1 MGAAVEPPAGLYT
14 VGAVASLV
22 PRLADVRAAE
32 YAQYAH
38 DGYLAVAQA
47 LQTAEVASSLAGLT
61 ALIQNPEPDG
71 YQLQFEGGRE
81 AGAALT
87 GDARLDAV
95 RKLMGFVAHDERL
108 RAIANH
114 RGVVAIVERLLGE
127 PAQLIQDMALIKPPR
142 GGREKPW
149 HQDKAYFD
157 YPVKTPVVGVWLAL
171 DAATVE
177 NGCMHLFPGSHRAGP
192 APHFMVRDWQLCDA
206 NVEGLPCT
214 AVALPPGGALFFD
227 GLLHHGTPP
236 NGSGTRRRA
245 LQFHYAP
252 AGATRIGSEERLKTF
267 GADGRDAAC

>member
-1 MGAAVEPPAGLYT
+1 MGGVVEPPAGLYT
-14 VGAVASLV
+14 VGAMASLL

-32 YAQYAH
+32 YAFYAH

-47 LQTAEVASSLAGLT
+47 LQQAELESALAGLS
-61 ALIQNPEPDG
+61 ALIENPDADG
-71 YQLQFEGGRE
+71 YQVQFEGGRE
-81 AGAALT
+81 AAKGLT

-95 RKLMGFVAHDERL
+95 RKLMMFVDHDERL
-108 RAIANH
+108 RAIAEH
-114 RGVVAIVERLLGE
+114 RGLLAIVERMLGG
-127 PAQLIQDMALIKPPR
+127 PAQLIQDMALIKPPH

-157 YPVKTPVVGVWLAL
+157 YPVGTPVVGIWIAL

-177 NGCMHLFPGSHRAGP
+177 NGCMHVFPGSQRAGP

-236 NGSGTRRRA
+236 NGSGSRRRA
-245 LQFHYAP
+245 LQFHYA
-252 AGATRIGSEERLKTF
+252 AVGAERIGSEERLKLF